1 MFDYSGSNSVHI
13 CEEPDIVDTDTD
25 ADADNNNDND
35 NVDQDKETKFGE
47 LECFE

>member
-13 CEEPDIVDTDTD
+13 CEEPVIVDTDTD
-25 ADADNNNDND
+25 ADADNNND

-47 LECFE
+47 LECSE

>member
-1 MFDYSGSNSVHI
+1 MFDCSGSNSVHI
-13 CEEPDIVDTDTD
+13 CEEPVIVDTDTD
-25 ADADNNNDND
+25 ADNNND